1 MFTQVLYTEKRAKY
15 THCMYMHNTR
25 SCIIIQ
31 YQSSMTGTWN
41 IFKNVLSIRG
51 NVSEKNWM
59 ILRRTQFFFNQSN
72 KIWFLTGLYTKIYI
86 YLWDVKRYSKVKF
99 RHLSLKWNII
109 YSFRKNIKYNVTK
122 ITYIYYIYM
131 KSQK

>member
-1 MFTQVLYTEKRAKY
+1 MFTQVLYTEKQAKY

-72 KIWFLTGLYTKIYI
+72 KIWFLTLYTKIYI

>member
-1 MFTQVLYTEKRAKY
+1 MFTQVLYTEKQAKY

-31 YQSSMTGTWN
+31 YQSSMTGMWN

-72 KIWFLTGLYTKIYI
+72 KIWFLTLYTKIYI

>member
-72 KIWFLTGLYTKIYI
+72 KIWFLTLYTKIYI